1 MTLRNELIQVAAVA
15 VAAITDLDRGSTS
28 IGPTHRRIVVEVTQ
42 ERWRQEAKWGERNN
56 VPIAEWLVIL
66 GEEYGEA
73 CQAAL
78 EEVMYPNESANALR
92 EDTDELT

>member
-1 MTLRNELIQVAAVA
+1 MSLRNELLQVAAVA
-15 VAAITDLDRGSTS
+15 IAIVSDLDKYSTAVHVIDGSAEWDGDYQK
-28 IGPTHRRIVVEVTQ
+28 IMDDLLA
-42 ERWRQEAKWGERNN
+42 ERLRQEEKWGTRYE

-78 EEVMYPNESANALR
+78 EEVMYPKE
-92 EDTDELT
+92 EQ